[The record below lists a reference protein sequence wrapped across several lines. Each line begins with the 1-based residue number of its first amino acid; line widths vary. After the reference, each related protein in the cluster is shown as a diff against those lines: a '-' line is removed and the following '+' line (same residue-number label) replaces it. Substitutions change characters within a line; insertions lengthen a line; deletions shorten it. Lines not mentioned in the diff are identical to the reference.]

1 MAKNTRRDG
10 DFLVYDMHL
19 IFDRSGGVRV
29 TRGEGALDADERAMA
44 LQARLPLSLFAI
56 PNLRATL
63 TVSHEQIS
71 PDEIDVEAAQ
81 EALRGALKGDVRL
94 EIVTGEEPE

>member
-19 IFDRSGGVRV
+19 IFDQSGGVRV
-29 TRGEGALDADERAMA
+29 TRGEGALDADERAVA
-44 LQARLPLSLFAI
+44 LQARLPLS
-56 PNLRATL
+56 
-63 TVSHEQIS
+63 HEQID